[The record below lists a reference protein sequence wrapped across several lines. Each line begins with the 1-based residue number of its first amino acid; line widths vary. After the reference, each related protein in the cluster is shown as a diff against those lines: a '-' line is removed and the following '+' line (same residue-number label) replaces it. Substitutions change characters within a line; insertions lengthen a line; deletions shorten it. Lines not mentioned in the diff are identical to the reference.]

1 MKRIKVI
8 PQLNNTSSA
17 SPPTAPTAKELLK
30 LVKTSLEDDK
40 AKDIV
45 VIDIIGKSDI
55 ADYLVIASGNSARHV
70 AAIAGHLRDDL
81 KKGGQEKVAVEGISQ
96 SDWALIDCGDV
107 IVHVFHPEVREFYG
121 LEKMWSSSGK
131 GEEGAIGKNA

>member
-1 MKRIKVI
+1 MKRITVI
-8 PQLNNTSSA
+8 PQLDKT
-17 SPPTAPTAKELLK
+17 PPTSKQLVK
-30 LVKTSLEDDK
+30 LVETSLEDDK

-70 AAIAGHLRDDL
+70 SAIAGHLRDAL
-81 KKGGQEKVAVEGISQ
+81 KKGGQEKVAVEGINQ

-107 IVHVFHPEVREFYG
+107 IVHVFHPEVREFYS
-121 LEKMWSSSGK
+121 LEKMWGPSGK
-131 GEEGAIGKNA
+131 DEGSTVSKNA

>member
-8 PQLNNTSSA
+8 PQLNKT
-17 SPPTAPTAKELLK
+17 PPTAQPTAKQLLK
-30 LVKTSLEDDK
+30 LVETSLEDNK
-40 AKDIV
+40 AKDIA
-45 VIDIIGKSDI
+45 VINIIGKSDI

-81 KKGGQEKVAVEGISQ
+81 KKGGQEKVVVEGLSQ

>member
-17 SPPTAPTAKELLK
+17 SPPTAKELLK

-55 ADYLVIASGNSARHV
+55 ADYLVIASGNSGRHV
-70 AAIAGHLRDDL
+70 AAIAGSLRDNL
-81 KKGGQEKVAVEGISQ
+81 KKGGQDKVAVEGINQ
-96 SDWALIDCGDV
+96 ANWALVDCGDV
-107 IVHVFHPEVREFYG
+107 VVHIFHPEVREFYN
-121 LEKMWSSSGK
+121 LEKMWGSNGK
-131 GEEGAIGKNA
+131 GEDGTISNNA